1 MISCREL
8 TTAIASDELAT
19 ASWRKRLSIRF
30 HLMRCKHCRCY
41 QRQVKA
47 LGGVIRQL
55 AGKAQQPSPELEE
68 RIVQGCLGE
77 CGEERDS

>member
-1 MISCREL
+1 MISCQEL

-19 ASWRKRLSIRF
+19 ASWRKRLSMRF
-30 HLMRCKHCRCY
+30 HLMRCKPCRCY

-47 LGGVIRQL
+47 LGNVVRQL
-55 AGKAQQPSPELEE
+55 AGRPPKPSSELEE

-77 CGEERDS
+77 CGENRDP